1 MLGRCDCR
9 RGVVRPCSSAPR
21 PPLIPRGGQPRRC
34 RPKRALSLAASSS
47 LSSFL
52 PALAL
57 PNQLSSSFHPT
68 DLVFFVSYTPSHSL
82 FPTTMS
88 PTEQQ
93 TSDPIPLV
101 TKLEDVYSSHEAQ
114 LKQGQRWDALTK
126 RFQESFGDKP
136 QFIARAP
143 GRVNVI
149 GEHARPREEQGLPV
163 C

>member
-1 MLGRCDCR
+1 
-9 RGVVRPCSSAPR
+9 
-21 PPLIPRGGQPRRC
+21 
-34 RPKRALSLAASSS
+34 
-47 LSSFL
+47 
-52 PALAL
+52 
-57 PNQLSSSFHPT
+57 
-68 DLVFFVSYTPSHSL
+68 
-82 FPTTMS
+82 MS

-101 TKLEDVYSSHEAQ
+101 TKLEDVYSSREAQ

-149 GEHARPREEQGLPV
+149 GEHLPARRKQAV